1 VLVRLM
7 LRWGFAR
14 RHTYLLN
21 VPGRKSG
28 RLYSTPV
35 TLGEEGRFRWLVT
48 PYGEVG
54 WVRNARAAAAVTVS
68 RSRRAETVGIRKLT
82 PSEAAPVLKTYLT
95 QVPITRPFFDVTPE
109 SDLQGV
115 RAKRGGILAPCFVV
129 CPACRV
135 PPNCA
140 EVRGTRPRSK
150 IRYKYLSTLS
160 FYRNQE
166 LWKVTLLTFVN
177 ICISGLYRECN
188 LVIDIHPARC

>member
-1 VLVRLM
+1 MAATYRLSVWRRGVNVLVRLM

-35 TLGEEGRFRWLVT
+35 TLVEEGGVRWLVA

-54 WVRNARAAAAVTVS
+54 WVRNARVAAAVTVS
-68 RSRRAETVGIRKLT
+68 RSRRAETVGIRELT

-109 SDLQGV
+109 SDLQAFGSE
-115 RAKRGGILAPCFVV
+115 AP
-129 CPACRV
+129 
-135 PPNCA
+135 
-140 EVRGTRPRSK
+140 K
-150 IRYKYLSTLS
+150 
-160 FYRNQE
+160 
-166 LWKVTLLTFVN
+166 
-177 ICISGLYRECN
+177 
-188 LVIDIHPARC
+188 HPVFLIITAAR